1 MDKIKNVLGDTVLLN
16 NQKDKE
22 NSNQNTFIEENSD
35 PEYLFIIDLK
45 QKVIDK

>member
-22 NSNQNTFIEENSD
+22 NSNYNTFIEENSD

-45 QKVIDK
+45 